1 MPDHTPPS
9 SIGSWALMVAQ
20 IIESYGIDSQA
31 IFDDV
36 GVNLDGLR
44 KNNARIANTKIHEI
58 WQQAQSLS
66 NDSYITLKLAQNM
79 KPCAFDTLGMA
90 LSVSQHVYD
99 ALKRLV
105 RYAKYLNNGPEF
117 VLNENS
123 TEVSLLLQLKGPQYP
138 EFSSLNSEALIGSM
152 YHVLH
157 SIAGDNFRLKAIYF
171 EHEFPHDKKPFEDFF
186 QCPVYFSANRYEI
199 IFDKEGLF
207 SEFAFANSVLT
218 STLDDWI
225 EEHLSKFNDEL
236 ISYKVQKYLLK
247 HLAYDDIDQN
257 NVADHLNLSP
267 RMLQRKLKE
276 EGVSYTELLDSC
288 RQKLAFKLISDETIP
303 LSELTFILGF
313 TDQSNF
319 SRAFKRWSG
328 STPHQYRNN
337 KL

>member
-1 MPDHTPPS
+1 MPHNTPTS
-9 SIGSWALMVAQ
+9 SIGSWALLVAQ
-20 IIESYGIDSQA
+20 IIDSYDIDSNA
-31 IFDDV
+31 VFDRV
-36 GVNLDGLR
+36 GVSLDGLR
-44 KNNARIANTKIHEI
+44 KNNARIANIKLHEV
-58 WQQAQSLS
+58 WQQAQVLS
-66 NDSYITLKLAQNM
+66 NDPYIALKLAQNM

-105 RYAKYLNNGPEF
+105 RYAKYLNNGPEI
-117 VLNENS
+117 VIQERS
-123 TEVSLLLQLKGPQYP
+123 DDVSLLLLSQDACLPG
-138 EFSSLNSEALIGSM
+138 FNGLNSEAMLGSM
-152 YHVLH
+152 YNILR
-157 SIAGDNFRLKAIYF
+157 SIAGDNFKLKAIYF
-171 EHEFPHDKKPFEDFF
+171 KHDFLQDKKPFEDFF
-186 QCPVYFSANRYEI
+186 NCPVFFSADKYEI
-199 IFDKEGLF
+199 IFEKEGLCT
-207 SEFAFANSVLT
+207 EFAFANSVLT
-218 STLDDWI
+218 STLDEWI
-225 EEHLSKFNDEL
+225 EEHLSKCNDVL
-236 ISYKVQKYLLK
+236 ISYQVQKYLLK

-276 EGVSYTELLDSC
+276 EGVSYTELLDAC
-288 RQKLAFKLISDETIP
+288 RQKLAFKLISDENIP

>member
-66 NDSYITLKLAQNM
+66 NDPYITLKLAQNM

-171 EHEFPHDKKPFEDFF
+171 EHEFTHDKKPFEDFF

>member
-20 IIESYGIDSQA
+20 IIESYGVDSQA
-31 IFDDV
+31 IFDGV

-44 KNNARIANTKIHEI
+44 KNNARIANSKMYEV
-58 WQQAQSLS
+58 WQQATVHC
-66 NDSYITLKLAQNM
+66 NDPYITLKLAQNM

-105 RYAKYLNNGPEF
+105 RYAKYLNNDPEF
-117 VLNENS
+117 ILNESS
-123 TEVSLLLQLKGPQYP
+123 TEVSLTIVSQSSQNP
-138 EFSSLNSEALIGSM
+138 EFSGMNCEAILGSM
-152 YHVLH
+152 FNILH
-157 SIAGDNFRLKAIYF
+157 SIAGDNFKLKAIYF
-171 EHEFPHDKKPFEDFF
+171 EHEFVHDKKPFEDFF
-186 QCPVYFSANRYEI
+186 QCPVYFSANCYEI